1 MSGKNKSV
9 LDEAERNYK
18 LGRENYRKQ
27 LTKEKEDLKFQVP
40 DLQWDDEAK
49 RQRQGGQQGGVPV
62 PARPCL
68 SISKLDQPIQLV
80 YNQMQSAHLGVN
92 IHPLTEDADDETAE
106 VLQGLYRKIERD
118 SRADLA
124 RSWAFDRAIK
134 AGRGAYRVNTAY
146 DEESGHPFDQK
157 ITIERILYQDAVIF
171 DPSATLPDYSD
182 GKWAFVTSWMPK
194 EDFER
199 KYPKAEVPDVDAMG
213 DLADSQTPPD
223 WVKADGERVS
233 VLVAE
238 YWRKEVTL
246 EKICL
251 LADGRVCTAEEV
263 GPEDVIEQM
272 RDREATSVMFYK
284 LAPGGEGLQ
293 ELECQ
298 EWNGSYIP
306 LIPVIGR
313 ELQPFDNERRWQG
326 IIGPAKDAQ
335 RLYNYSASNAVEMV
349 ALIPKAPWIMMEG
362 QDEDYESMWQQ
373 ANIRNFSALKYKPVS
388 IGGVQAPPPQRVQ
401 AEASGLMPMMELLHQ
416 ADDFIQSTTST
427 PDPALGNL
435 NSRDRSGKAIQ
446 SLQAQS
452 EASKSNYL
460 QNLAQISM
468 TLEAKIVLDL
478 IPNLYDRPGRVARI
492 LDFEDNSEEV
502 MLNAPFTTD
511 PVTKR
516 AKRANQ
522 GPPMPP
528 QMMQPSPMTTSGAAP
543 MPPQMGMG
551 PQGMP
556 QAPKPMPKPKTFD
569 LTKGRYGVTIDIGK
583 SYQSRLEQGA
593 DEIGQILQASPELMP
608 LIGPIYFKF
617 RDFPGS
623 TEIAEVLKK
632 VQAQTHPGLDDKEGE
647 DSIEGLQAKLQQS
660 QAQIQQMQ
668 QAGQE
673 LQQQIQT
680 DQAKQQATMAK
691 AQMDAQVE
699 TQRLQLEFEKA
710 KMDNATKIE
719 VANIAA
725 KSRMS
730 QTELEAAISIA
741 LDRSKK
747 EQEAFNRAHAA
758 DLKHT
763 DLAHQVAMGMQSQ
776 EHEQGMAERGH
787 EQGMESQDLSHRQ
800 SLEQQQAAAEAE
812 SAQEDASEG
821 SEE

>member
-1 MSGKNKSV
+1 MSRKNKGV

-80 YNQMQSAHLGVN
+80 YNQMQGAQLGVN

-157 ITIERILYQDAVIF
+157 ITIDRILYQDAVIF
-171 DPSATLPDYSD
+171 DPAATLPDYSD
-182 GKWAFVTSWMPK
+182 GKWAFVTAWMPK

-199 KYPKAEVPDVDAMG
+199 KYPSAEVPDVDAMG

-223 WVKADGERVS
+223 WVKFDGERAS

-238 YWRKEVTL
+238 YWRKEVST

-251 LADGRVCTAEEV
+251 LADGRVCKPEEV

-272 RDREATSVMFYK
+272 RDREITKVMFYK
-284 LAPGGEGLQ
+284 LAPGGQGLQ

-349 ALIPKAPWIMMEG
+349 SLIPKAPWIMMEG

-388 IGGVQAPPPQRVQ
+388 VGGVQAPPPQRVQ

-446 SLQAQS
+446 ALQGQS

-468 TLEAKIVLDL
+468 SLEARIILDL

-502 MLNAPFTTD
+502 MLNAPFTVD

-516 AKRANQ
+516 AKRAQ

-528 QMMQPSPMTTSGAAP
+528 MMMQPSPMSTSGAAP
-543 MPPQMGMG
+543 MPGMP
-551 PQGMP
+551 PQGPGMP
-556 QAPKPMPKPKTFD
+556 PGAMGQAPRPMPKPKTFD

-632 VQAQTHPGLDDKEGE
+632 VREKTNPGLDEKDGE
-647 DSIEGLQAKLQQS
+647 ESIEALKAKLDQAQQ
-660 QAQIQQMQ
+660 QIQQMQ

-673 LQQQIQT
+673 LQQQIET
-680 DQAKQQATMAK
+680 DQAKQQATLQK
-691 AQMDAQVE
+691 AQMDSEVK
-699 TQRLQLEFEKA
+699 LQLEQMQADNDA
-710 KMDNATKIE
+710 KLESLKGD
-719 VANIAA
+719 IAMMLQQEQERFDA
-725 KSRMS
+725 M
-730 QTELEAAISIA
+730 QAE
-741 LDRSKK
+741 LDRRH
-747 EQEAFNRAHAA
+747 EQE
-758 DLKHT
+758 
-763 DLAHQVAMGMQSQ
+763 
-776 EHEQGMAERGH
+776 MAEH
-787 EQGMESQDLSHRQ
+787 
-800 SLEQQQAAAEAE
+800 QARMAEANADREDMRAERE
-812 SAQEDASEG
+812 SAKEAEE
-821 SEE
+821 SEEE